1 MYYVTHEMVAFK
13 TRVIEKFKSESTV
26 ELCLCMK
33 NPLHR
38 YRESPDL
45 FECDIRLFYCYAY
58 VSASAE
64 NVELKRA
71 WNQAHF
77 I

>member
-1 MYYVTHEMVAFK
+1 
-13 TRVIEKFKSESTV
+13 
-26 ELCLCMK
+26 MK
-33 NPLHR
+33 NPLNR
-38 YRESPDL
+38 YKESPDL
-45 FECDIRLFYCYAY
+45 FECEIRLFYCYAY